1 MTIEEYLQ
9 QQLLQAEEETIKELM
24 KDYDKLSQVE
34 KDFVNYL
41 KGEL

>member
-1 MTIEEYLQ
+1 MSIEEYLQ
-9 QQLLQAEEETIKELM
+9 QQLLQAEEETLKTLTE
-24 KDYDKLSQVE
+24 DYDKLSQVE